1 MLNLVFQVVIL
12 VKMNQLILANIL
24 YLFLV
29 LICLIY
35 KHYVFGDQMIF
46 LGQQVSSFLL
56 LWLII
61 IRETLNFIFFSAVN
75 ISFFD
80 FLIIKLLSDLADNEK
95 QDERR
100 GCTVWLWILVDKMVI
115 FEIILQQKW
124 REFFLIINCWFI

>member
-46 LGQQVSSFLL
+46 LGQQVSSFLFQ
-56 LWLII
+56 WLII
-61 IRETLNFIFFSAVN
+61 IRETLNFIFFSALN

-100 GCTVWLWILVDKMVI
+100 GCTVWLWILVDKMII